1 MRDPSGDTTCR
12 VIIDPTTSCIRVQC
26 FGSLSLDNYSTEF
39 YMSLNDTPK
48 WVQDR
53 VNSLS
58 VLEPNPLDE
67 IDGVG
72 SRTEE
77 NTYWV
82 IK

>member
-1 MRDPSGDTTCR
+1 
-12 VIIDPTTSCIRVQC
+12 
-26 FGSLSLDNYSTEF
+26 
-39 YMSLNDTPK
+39 MSLNDTPK

-53 VNSLS
+53 INSLS

-72 SRTEE
+72 SRPEE